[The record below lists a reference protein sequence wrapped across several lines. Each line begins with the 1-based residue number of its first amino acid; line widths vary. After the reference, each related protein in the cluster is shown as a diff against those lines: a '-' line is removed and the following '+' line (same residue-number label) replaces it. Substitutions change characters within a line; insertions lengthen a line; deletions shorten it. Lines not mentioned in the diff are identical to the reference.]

1 MMTVLLQPK
10 TVTMGMEN
18 KFFNISED
26 AGDVVGT
33 TQKRAVC
40 WWIISRNDV
49 GRTKRGLNVTA
60 F

>member
-40 WWIISRNDV
+40 
-49 GRTKRGLNVTA
+49 
-60 F
+60 